1 MLKQR
6 GYFTIETGGKKVIL
20 RFCTWTFKR
29 FCELNGDLSLVQLQ
43 TLLSTGFSMNQF
55 ICLILC
61 ASEYEFVKKGEA
73 FPYNDVHACEWID
86 DLGGLAGAKFI
97 EMIKVV
103 TESFTGN
110 VSHEQKKSPKERAGN

>member
-6 GYFTIETGGKKVIL
+6 GYFTIETGGKKVVL

-61 ASEYEFVKKGEA
+61 ASEYEFIKTEKP
-73 FPYNDVHACEWID
+73 FPFNDVHACEWID
-86 DLGGLAGAKFI
+86 DLGGLAGDKFI

-103 TESFTGN
+103 TDSFSGNTG
-110 VSHEQKKSPKERAGN
+110 HDQKKSLKGKAGN